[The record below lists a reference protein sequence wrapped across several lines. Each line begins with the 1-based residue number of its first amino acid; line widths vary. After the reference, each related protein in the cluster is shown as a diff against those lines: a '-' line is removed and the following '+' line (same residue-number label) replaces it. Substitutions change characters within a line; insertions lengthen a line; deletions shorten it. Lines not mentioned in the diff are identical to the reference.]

1 MAARKPVGPKAPIG
15 LGKSGKAQW
24 SSIAGSYKLRADE
37 FTILEGACWAADM
50 IVMLR
55 VAWIDAGS
63 PTETKGSMG
72 QQVIH
77 PLIGEMRTQQAAQAA
92 LLQKLKLPDAD
103 DVPVANQHRSAANS
117 KWSARGA

>member
-1 MAARKPVGPKAPIG
+1 MAAPKAPVG
-15 LGKSGKAQW
+15 LGRAGKAQW

-37 FTILEGACWAADM
+37 FTILEDACWAADM

-55 VAWIDAGS
+55 DAWIEAGS

-92 LLQKLKLPDAD
+92 LLQKLKLPDPDEGA
-103 DVPVANQHRSAANS
+103 VPVPNQHRSAAVK
-117 KWSARGA
+117 KWSDRGA

>member
-1 MAARKPVGPKAPIG
+1 MAARKPVGPKAPVG
-15 LGKSGKAQW
+15 LGKAGKAQW

-55 VAWIDAGS
+55 DAWIEAGS

-92 LLQKLKLPDAD
+92 LLQKLKLPDAN
-103 DVPVANQHRSAANS
+103 DVPAANQHRDAANT
-117 KWSARGA
+117 KWSKRGA